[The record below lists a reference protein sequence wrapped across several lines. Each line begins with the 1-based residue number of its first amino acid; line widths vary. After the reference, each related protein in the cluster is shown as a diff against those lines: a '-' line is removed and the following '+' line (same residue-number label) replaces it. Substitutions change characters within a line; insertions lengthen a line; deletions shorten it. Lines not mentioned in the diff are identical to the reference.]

1 MVIKTVI
8 HFNNLDGLSVLY
20 VVLKRE
26 TKRAK
31 NMLSGFTVLRK
42 KREGSVA
49 NLTLKN
55 PQIAAILVIWT
66 VNDIEGGSPEEMK

>member
-1 MVIKTVI
+1 MIGMSLEFEKHIEGLLVIKTVI

-31 NMLSGFTVLRK
+31 NMLSGFTVLRRKEKGLWLIQFK
-42 KREGSVA
+42 K
-49 NLTLKN
+49 KN
-55 PQIAAILVIWT
+55 PR
-66 VNDIEGGSPEEMK
+66 